1 MNQRWYHVPPQ
12 SRSADAPG
20 GSTELQCVD
29 ESGVRR
35 CRHRVAG
42 CCSAQTDAPARAPL
56 QSCVFCGRHFF
67 YIGSRWLLADA
78 GRRPPAAGRRVYRVT
93 GVMCYN
99 IYIVCVI
106 MCGCAWV
113 CAAGVWQW
121 QCSSSSSSSSSSQG
135 PKAGARG
142 RGAGGGGQAG
152 PHVAKA
158 PLPSDV

>member
-20 GSTELQCVD
+20 GSTELQCVDKPGGATELQCVDEPGGATELQCVD

-67 YIGSRWLLADA
+67 YIGSRWLLAA
-78 GRRPPAAGRRVYRVT
+78 GRWPLAAGRR
-93 GVMCYN
+93 
-99 IYIVCVI
+99 
-106 MCGCAWV
+106 A
-113 CAAGVWQW
+113 
-121 QCSSSSSSSSSSQG
+121 
-135 PKAGARG
+135 P
-142 RGAGGGGQAG
+142 GAGRRVPVPGVGVGYNVQC
-152 PHVAKA
+152 VM
-158 PLPSDV
+158 